1 MNSFHIKGMAQNEG
15 NALVRAEVGEPIP
28 GKDTFNGDDEAI
40 TIGGNGFEEGIRGGF
55 HVAVQHDF
63 AIVTQDANVRGL
75 LLPC

>member
-1 MNSFHIKGMAQNEG
+1 MSQDEG
-15 NALVRAEVGEPIP
+15 NALCSAEVGEPIP
-28 GKDTFNGDDEAI
+28 GEDTFNGGDEAV
-40 TIGGNGFEEGIRGGF
+40 TVGGNGPEEGFRGGF